1 VAVCSLLL
9 AHKSDPNASAADGES
24 PLFFASRRSRAEVVG
39 LLLLNGANA
48 DMVNRYGDRA
58 ADDATDDDTL
68 HQFLLHSQRKASG
81 GSTTSALRDSNI
93 NSRPGSGSAL
103 SSGGALTRSLKKEVS
118 LGSVIGEKVASSI
131 SGGGGLMRSSNLKR
145 CLRYLRKQEL
155 ICAALTCTHWRDAAA
170 DSRLWLVFFLHMK
183 I

>member
-81 GSTTSALRDSNI
+81 VSTTSAIRDSNS

-118 LGSVIGEKVASSI
+118 LGSVIGEEKVASSI

-170 DSRLWLVFFLHMK
+170 DSRLWLVFF
-183 I
+183 